1 MSSGHAAGRVV
12 VPGSERTKP
21 AAALSSIA
29 CDAAARTSVTILLR
43 SRASPAAVA
52 KRLAATPP
60 SERTYVTRG
69 TFAQTYGAD
78 PADVAAVQRF
88 AIEAGLVVLET
99 SYARRSVVVEG
110 TVAALESAFG
120 AKLQMYEAGGTAFRA
135 RAGTLSVPAAVAPAI
150 VGVFGLDERPQAR
163 TQFRP
168 AAQAAVSYS
177 PVQVAEAY
185 GFPTGTTGA
194 GQTIGIIELG
204 GGYSQS
210 DLDTFFSGLGI
221 ATPSVTSVSV
231 DGATNAPTG
240 NPDSADGE
248 VELDIQVAGA
258 VAPGAKIVVYFAP
271 NTDQGFL
278 DAVTTAIHDQTNAP
292 NVVSISW
299 GGPESTWTAQS
310 TTGFDSAFAEAGM
323 LGVTVTVASG
333 DNGSSDGV
341 STGNHVDF
349 PASSPNALA
358 CGGTSLQISGTTIA
372 SETVWND
379 GASGGATGG
388 GVSDVFDLPAYQAT
402 AGVPVVDDAGGKPGR
417 GVPDVC
423 GDADPE
429 TGYAIVVDGSP
440 IVVGG
445 TSAVAPLWA
454 GLIALLGARA
464 GKPVGFLNPT
474 LYANPQALRDIVS
487 GNNGA
492 FKAGAGW
499 DACSGLG
506 SPNGPALA
514 ALFPASSPTT

>member
-1 MSSGHAAGRVV
+1 
-12 VPGSERTKP
+12 
-21 AAALSSIA
+21 
-29 CDAAARTSVTILLR
+29 
-43 SRASPAAVA
+43 VA
-52 KRLAATPP
+52 T
-60 SERTYVTRG
+60 
-69 TFAQTYGAD
+69 
-78 PADVAAVQRF
+78 
-88 AIEAGLVVLET
+88 
-99 SYARRSVVVEG
+99 
-110 TVAALESAFG
+110 
-120 AKLQMYEAGGTAFRA
+120 
-135 RAGTLSVPAAVAPAI
+135 AI

-163 TQFRP
+163 AQFRP
-168 AAQAAVSYS
+168 AAQAAVSYT
-177 PVQVAEAY
+177 PLQVAQAY
-185 GFPTGTTGA
+185 GFPTGSTGA

-210 DLDTFFSGLGI
+210 DLETFFSGLGI

-231 DGATNAPTG
+231 DGATNAPSG
-240 NPDSADGE
+240 NPNSADGE

-258 VAPGAKIVVYFAP
+258 IAPAAKIVVYFAP

-292 NVVSISW
+292 NVISISW

-310 TTGFDSAFAEAGM
+310 TSGFDSAFAEAGM

-341 STGNHVDF
+341 TTGGNHVDF

-358 CGGTSLQISGTTIA
+358 CGGTSLQISGTTVA

-379 GASGGATGG
+379 GTSGGATGG

-423 GDADPE
+423 GDADPD
-429 TGYAIVVDGSP
+429 TGYSVVVDGSS

-454 GLIALLGARA
+454 GLVALLGAQS

-474 LYANPQALRDIVS
+474 LYANPKALRDIVS

-492 FKAGAGW
+492 FKAGVGW
-499 DACSGLG
+499 DACTGLG

-514 ALFPASSPTT
+514 ALFPASAPTT